1 MKLVNKVVLV
11 SGATGGIGEAIC
23 HEMAQQGAD
32 LALFGRNP
40 QSIAELA
47 AKLKIYGH
55 QVFTVTGNILKETDI
70 TLAIQNIIEHYNRID
85 VLVNNVG
92 FNQLSPIEEMTET
105 LWDELIDG
113 NMKSNFLMTKIV
125 AKYMQKQQSG
135 VIINISSVAGV
146 TGATSGPAGL
156 AYNAA
161 KQGINAM
168 TRTYAKAFA
177 PNIRVVGIAPGLIAT
192 PFHGKA
198 GTTPDQFEK
207 RAQDVLLKRAGK
219 PEEVAHLA
227 VFLASDDASYITGA
241 DYIIDGGYTIKGK

>member
-1 MKLVNKVVLV
+1 MKLDNKVVLI

-23 HEMAQQGAD
+23 HEMAQEGAD
-32 LALFGRNP
+32 LALFGRNEMAVA
-40 QSIAELA
+40 QLAE
-47 AKLKIYGH
+47 KLKKYGH
-55 QVFTVTGNILKETDI
+55 QVLIVIGNILREVEI
-70 TLAIQNIIEHYNRID
+70 ENAIKKVIDHYQRID
-85 VLVNNVG
+85 ILVNNVG
-92 FNQLSPIEEMTET
+92 FNRLSPVLDMSET

-113 NMKSNFLMTKIV
+113 NMKSNFLMTKTV
-125 AKYMQKQQSG
+125 AKYMMKQQAG
-135 VIINISSVAGV
+135 VIINISSVAGL

-161 KQGINAM
+161 KHGINAM

-177 PNIRVVGIAPGLIAT
+177 PYVRVVGIAPGLIVT
-192 PFHGKA
+192 EFHSKA

-227 VFLASDDASYITGA
+227 VFLASDAAAYINCET
-241 DYIIDGGYTIKGK
+241 IVIDGGLSMR